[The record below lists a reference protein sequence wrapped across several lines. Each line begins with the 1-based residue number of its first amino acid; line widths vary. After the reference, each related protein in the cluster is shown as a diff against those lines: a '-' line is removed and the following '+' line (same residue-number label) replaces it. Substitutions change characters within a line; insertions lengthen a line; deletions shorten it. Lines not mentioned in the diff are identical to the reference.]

1 MALPN
6 LEASMLLSLR
16 RRGQLLLV
24 TCALL
29 GAVTGA
35 SLGMIVERA
44 EAPSAVTVPA
54 RAREASGVAASP
66 PGSQA
71 SEFQAV
77 GQAGDGSIG
86 QPNPVDRADR
96 RHKPGKDGK
105 HGRGTPAD
113 RGKGKPGKHK
123 DK

>member
-1 MALPN
+1 
-6 LEASMLLSLR
+6 MLLSLR

-44 EAPSAVTVPA
+44 AAPSAVTAPA
-54 RAREASGVAASP
+54 RARAASGVAASP

-71 SEFQAV
+71 SESQAA
-77 GQAGDGSIG
+77 GQTGDGSIG
-86 QPNPVDRADR
+86 QRSPVDRADR
-96 RHKPGKDGK
+96 RDKPGKDGK
-105 HGRGTPAD
+105 HDRGTPAD

-123 DK
+123 DKGKPGKHKDK